1 MRLVLVIRPVPSHA
15 HTCLTTI
22 VFVVVIINC
31 KLQLRPTLRLD
42 SAPGIYHPPRVPVA
56 DAPQQ
61 QQQQRNFT
69 FSSRRISVMEDTL
82 SLSGNQRAAFDLGGQ
97 PVTAAA
103 VVVVACTCCT
113 VARLPGYL
121 LPGCLVAWLPG
132 LHANNFRATEMKTC
146 PMPAAAIIG
155 IRETN

>member
-15 HTCLTTI
+15 HTYLPAI
-22 VFVVVIINC
+22 VVAVVIINC
-31 KLQLRPTLRLD
+31 KLQLRPTLQVG

-61 QQQQRNFT
+61 QLQQQRDFT

-113 VARLPGYL
+113 VACLPVCLVTCCPVAL
-121 LPGCLVAWLPG
+121 LPDCLVY
-132 LHANNFRATEMKTC
+132 
-146 PMPAAAIIG
+146 MPTTFGRVKWKRVQCQRQRSLA
-155 IRETN
+155 

>member
-15 HTCLTTI
+15 HTYLAAI
-22 VFVVVIINC
+22 VVAVVIINC

-56 DAPQQ
+56 DAPQ

-103 VVVVACTCCT
+103 VVACTCCT
-113 VARLPGYL
+113 VARLPVCLVTCCPVAL
-121 LPGCLVAWLPG
+121 LPCCLVA
-132 LHANNFRATEMKTC
+132 
-146 PMPAAAIIG
+146 
-155 IRETN
+155 

>member
-15 HTCLTTI
+15 HTYLAAI
-22 VFVVVIINC
+22 VVAVVIINC
-31 KLQLRPTLRLD
+31 KLQLRPTLQVD

-56 DAPQQ
+56 DAPQQQ

-113 VARLPGYL
+113 VACLPVCLVTCCPVAL
-121 LPGCLVAWLPG
+121 LPGCLIAW
-132 LHANNFRATEMKTC
+132 FTC
-146 PMPAAAIIG
+146 QQLSG
-155 IRETN
+155 E

>member
-15 HTCLTTI
+15 HTYLAAI
-22 VFVVVIINC
+22 VVAVVIINC
-31 KLQLRPTLRLD
+31 KLQLRPTLQVD

-82 SLSGNQRAAFDLGGQ
+82 SLSGNQRAALDLGGQ

-103 VVVVACTCCT
+103 AAVVACTCCT
-113 VARLPGYL
+113 VACLPVCLVTCCPVAL
-121 LPGCLVAWLPG
+121 LPCCLIAW
-132 LHANNFRATEMKTC
+132 FTC
-146 PMPAAAIIG
+146 QQLSG
-155 IRETN
+155 E